1 LPISVSCA
9 TAVAPVES
17 VTCTE
22 KGHVPLLAGV
32 PEVIPL
38 ALSVRPLGSVPPAGA
53 SGSKNRR
60 PATRHDVG
68 KNEKSDEPKKKNP
81 QADRLNKKLRVRR
94 RREPRRGLGG
104 AGRRVRARI
113 RGVAGS

>member
-53 SGSKNRR
+53 RPDRR
-60 PATRHDVG
+60 TADPPPATTWART
-68 KNEKSDEPKKKNP
+68 KNQTNP
-81 QADRLNKKLRVRR
+81 RR
-94 RREPRRGLGG
+94 RTRRQTG
-104 AGRRVRARI
+104 
-113 RGVAGS
+113 